1 MADYVR
7 RLREVVGGEELL
19 QIPSAAVALRD
30 DEGRVLLA
38 RHSEGNVWVLPGGA
52 VEPAET
58 PADAAVREMF
68 EETGLFVR
76 LTGLVGVFGGPAFVV
91 KYRNGHRTS
100 YVMSLFEA
108 EVAGGCMRADSTELL
123 ELRYVSER
131 DAEHLQKAPW
141 LAEVL
146 TAVFQRNRSA
156 AFKPAGWNPSSV
168 AD

>member
-7 RLREVVGGEELL
+7 HLREIVGGAELL

-30 DEGRVLLA
+30 DDGRVLLA
-38 RHSEGNVWVLPGGA
+38 RHSEGDFWVLPGGT

-76 LTGLVGVFGGPAFVV
+76 LTGLVGVFGGPDFVV
-91 KYRNGHRTS
+91 TYRNGHRTS

-108 EVAGGCMRADSTELL
+108 EVAGGRMRPDSTEVL
-123 ELRYVSER
+123 ELRYVSAHE
-131 DAEHLQKAPW
+131 AEHLNKAPW

-146 TAVFQRNRSA
+146 TAVFQHTRGA
-156 AFKPAGWNPSSV
+156 VFKTASWRPSTIS
-168 AD
+168 D

>member
-7 RLREVVGGEELL
+7 HLRDVVGGQELL

-30 DEGRVLLA
+30 GDGRVLLA

-68 EETGLFVR
+68 EETGLLVR
-76 LTGLVGVFGGPAFVV
+76 LTGLIGVFGGPAFVV
-91 KYRNGHRTS
+91 SYRNGHRTS

-108 EVAGGCMRADSTELL
+108 EIAGGRVRPDSTEVL
-123 ELRYVSER
+123 EVRYVSER
-131 DAEHLQKAPW
+131 DAGRLHKAPW

-146 TAVFQRNRSA
+146 TAVFERNRNA
-156 AFKPAGWNPSSV
+156 AFKPATWRPSNW
-168 AD
+168 